1 MRGDGDYHT
10 VGEQRGGQ
18 MNARIPRLMLNE
30 LSPELQEALHP
41 RVRRLNYLG
50 ELFQCLGHQ
59 PEALLAFMEFT
70 GASKGALDQR
80 LVEVIA
86 LTVATMKDNEYE
98 RNQHERLSV
107 RLGFG
112 REWVAEVEA
121 LDPDHAGILD
131 EADKT
136 IQRFVIATVKQDGK
150 GVSCLLDDVVEALGH
165 VQAVAVLMVVA
176 RYVTHA
182 VMVNSLALDPP
193 VPSIFEHGIPDL
205 NHRSESP

>member
-1 MRGDGDYHT
+1 
-10 VGEQRGGQ
+10 
-18 MNARIPRLMLNE
+18 MNTRIPRLTLNE
-30 LSPELQEALHP
+30 LSPELQGALHP
-41 RVRRLNYLG
+41 RVKRLNYLG

-70 GASKGALDQR
+70 SASKGALDQR

-86 LTVATMKDNEYE
+86 LTVATMKDNRYE

-112 REWVAEVEA
+112 REWVTEVEA
-121 LDPDHAGILD
+121 LDPDRASLLD
-131 EADKT
+131 EPDKT
-136 IQRFVIATVKQDGK
+136 VQRFVIAAVKQDGK
-150 GVSCLLDDVVEALGH
+150 GVSDLLDDVVETLGH
-165 VQAVAVLMVVA
+165 VQTVAVLMVVA

-193 VPSIFEHGIPDL
+193 VPSIFEDGFPDT
-205 NHRSESP
+205 NHCSESP

>member
-1 MRGDGDYHT
+1 
-10 VGEQRGGQ
+10 
-18 MNARIPRLMLNE
+18 MNARIPRLTLNE

-41 RVRRLNYLG
+41 RVNRLSYLG
-50 ELFQCLGHQ
+50 ELFRCLGHQ

-86 LTVATMKDNEYE
+86 LTVATMKDNHYE

-107 RLGFG
+107 RLRFG
-112 REWVAEVEA
+112 REWVAGVEA
-121 LDPDHAGILD
+121 LDPDRAGLMD
-131 EADKT
+131 KADKT
-136 IQRFVIATVKQDGK
+136 VQRFVIATVEQDGK
-150 GVSCLLDDVVEALGH
+150 GVSELLNDVVDAFGH

-193 VPSIFEHGIPDL
+193 VPSIFEDGFPDT
-205 NHRSESP
+205 HH